1 MTAPTSTVVYALGYR
16 TWADG
21 LNVGYAFSPE
31 RIATRLRD
39 DATLERV
46 VLADPVRSHLR
57 RLAPGRAQ
65 PPPFATDPTREHVQ
79 PRRWKRGEPT
89 QRDEAVRVQRRLD
102 RLLQHRVD
110 PADTVLVTSHP
121 VLAAVADRDVWR
133 DVAFYAWDDFRGVPD
148 SAPLVRWAYGEIVA
162 RDVNVV
168 AVTRAIV
175 DIIGAPRSTVVPNGI
190 VAADFEER
198 AELPDWF
205 EALGGRVALYAGSLQ
220 RRIDV
225 AALQD
230 LADDLPP
237 QWTLVLVGPMQEPDC
252 FTDLATRSNVLIRP
266 AEPRPQVLAMMAAAD
281 VCLVP
286 HIAETEG
293 MSPLKVYEYLGAG
306 APVVA
311 TDLEPMRGLSGHC
324 RLVAVG
330 APFAP
335 AVLTAAEQPRATDA
349 ETKDFRSEH
358 DWDRRYLAW
367 RTAILGA

>member
-1 MTAPTSTVVYALGYR
+1 MDVPVSTVVYALGYR

-21 LNVGYAFSPE
+21 LRVGYAFSPE

-39 DATLERV
+39 DASVDRV
-46 VLADPVRSHLR
+46 VLVDPVRSHLR
-57 RLAPGRAQ
+57 RALPGREQ
-65 PPPFATDPTREHVQ
+65 PPPFSTGPTREHLQ
-79 PRRWKRGEPT
+79 PYRWKRGEPT
-89 QRDEAVRVQRRLD
+89 RQDEAVRVQRRLD
-102 RLLQHRVD
+102 RHLQRRVD
-110 PADTVLVTSHP
+110 PAATVLVTSHP

-175 DIIGAPRSTVVPNGI
+175 EIIGARRSSVVPNGI
-190 VAADFEER
+190 VAADFEQD
-198 AELPDWF
+198 ADVPTWF
-205 EALGGRVALYAGSLQ
+205 AALDGPVALYAGSLQ

-225 AALQD
+225 PALER

-237 QWTLVLVGPMQEPDC
+237 EWTVVLVGPMQEPEC
-252 FTDLATRSNVLIRP
+252 FTGLAARGNVLIRA
-266 AEPRPQVLAMMAAAD
+266 AEARPQVLAMMAAAD

-286 HIAETEG
+286 HIPETEG

-311 TDLEPMRGLSGHC
+311 TDLEPMRGLSRHC
-324 RLVAVG
+324 HLVAPEAAL
-330 APFAP
+330 APE
-335 AVLTAAEQPRATDA
+335 VLAAAAQPRATED
-349 ETKDFRSEH
+349 ETLTFRTDH
-358 DWDRRYLAW
+358 DWDRRYLDW
-367 RTAILGA
+367 RAATLGA